1 MLQILELTRVH
12 PLWEE
17 LANYAE
23 ACSWRAGPQLAE
35 AMRADGFPGWERVF
49 AARADDSFAGYC
61 TLSAHDEL
69 PEDCGFS
76 PFIGFVFV
84 GYFFFCSGY
93 GLYQSCQKRRDYLDG
108 FPRRLA
114 LPLLIIYYA
123 CNTIFLVGRLAMRE
137 TFGAQRLA
145 CLLCGSSSPIPTPG
159 SP

>member
-61 TLSAHDEL
+61 TLTAHDEM
-69 PEDCGFS
+69 PEDCGYT
-76 PFIGFVFV
+76 PFVGFVFV
-84 GYFFFCSGY
+84 DERFRGQRLSGKLIEAACARARELGFKNIY
-93 GLYQSCQKRRDYLDG
+93 IMSGEVGLYEKYG
-108 FPRRLA
+108 FEKLGDMETIYGTTDQLFVRALA
-114 LPLLIIYYA
+114 
-123 CNTIFLVGRLAMRE
+123 
-137 TFGAQRLA
+137 
-145 CLLCGSSSPIPTPG
+145 
-159 SP
+159 